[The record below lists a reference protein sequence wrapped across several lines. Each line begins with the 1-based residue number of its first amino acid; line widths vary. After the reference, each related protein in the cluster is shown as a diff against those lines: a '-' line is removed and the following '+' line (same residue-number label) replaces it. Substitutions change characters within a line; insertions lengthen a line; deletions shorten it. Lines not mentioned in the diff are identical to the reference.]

1 MEIRFFE
8 KSIEKFI
15 NSLEKKTIS
24 KTIRTI
30 ELLEMFG
37 SELRMPYS
45 KKIDDNIFE
54 LRIRGAQEVRIIY
67 AFHKKKAFLLHGF
80 IKKDRKIPRREI
92 EKAKKIAKLLD

>member
-54 LRIRGAQEVRIIY
+54 LRIR
-67 AFHKKKAFLLHGF
+67 
-80 IKKDRKIPRREI
+80 
-92 EKAKKIAKLLD
+92 